1 MSAQMTDPCFVTL
14 LRSWATQAPDRPYF
28 TCEGETITFGELW
41 RRSGDA
47 ALWLKRHGIA
57 GGDLISGLS
66 YNSVGYL
73 VLLYGCL
80 RLGAVFAPLNPSLV
94 KDELIQTLKRI
105 KPKVMIAS
113 AEMAQQHGDELRSV
127 LSLLTLEDGLRE
139 GGAGSTEAPPAHHWK
154 PAEWSW
160 VVFSGATTG
169 LPKGIM
175 LPHGFGFAH
184 AQRVVRAIKM
194 TAEDKWLSN
203 LQMCHAW
210 LNFVVMGGSL
220 LVGAQCAATRW
231 FSASRWLDQVRGFGA
246 TIVDPFLPMASA
258 LVAQPP
264 TPRDR
269 THKVRV
275 SPGPWGTVGEWDQRM
290 AFETRFGI
298 HTINCF
304 GITEAGGLVA
314 CENLDTERKHGGTGT
329 PTGDFE
335 IIVADEDGCRLP
347 SNQRGEVLYRP
358 NRPAVMSLGYLGDA
372 ERTLETWRDLW
383 IHSGDLGYID
393 EDGHIFF
400 VGRMPHWL
408 RRKGENVSAR
418 EVEMA
423 IRNLPGIADAAVLP
437 VPSELGDDD
446 IKALVVLASGVARTP
461 AEIHEE
467 LKAKLAFFKVPRFI
481 ELVDSFPRTIKA
493 EPDRKRLT
501 AFART
506 GREWDAEAVRRAHVG

>member
-1 MSAQMTDPCFVTL
+1 MEAQKPDPCFVTL
-14 LRSWATQAPDRPYF
+14 LKKWAEATPDRPYF
-28 TCEGETITFGELW
+28 SCEGETITFAELW
-41 RRSGDA
+41 RRGGDA
-47 ALWLKRHGIA
+47 ALWLQRQGIA
-57 GGDLISGLS
+57 AGDLVSGLS

-73 VLLYGCL
+73 VLFHGCL
-80 RLGAVFAPLNPSLV
+80 RLGAVFAPLNPALT
-94 KDELIQTLKRI
+94 KDELTQTLKRI
-105 KPKVMIAS
+105 KPKVLIAS
-113 AEMAQQHGDELRSV
+113 AEMMKQHEADLQPV
-127 LSLLTLEDGLRE
+127 LPLLTLEEGLRSE
-139 GGAGSTEAPPAHHWK
+139 GSGETPPAHHWK
-154 PAEWSW
+154 AAEWSW

-184 AQRVVRAIKM
+184 AQRVVRAIRM

-220 LVGAQCAATRW
+220 LVGSQCAATRW
-231 FSASRWLDQVRGFGA
+231 FSASRWLDQVHEYGA
-246 TIVDPFLPMASA
+246 TIVDPFLPMAST

-264 TPRDR
+264 SSRDR

-290 AFETRFGI
+290 AFENRFGI

-314 CENLDTERKHGGTGT
+314 AENLAMERKPGGTGME
-329 PTGDFE
+329 TGDFE
-335 IIVADEDGCRLP
+335 IIVADEDGNRLP
-347 SNQRGEVLYRP
+347 PNQRGEVFYRP

-393 EDGHIFF
+393 GDGHIFF

-423 IRNLPGIADAAVLP
+423 IRNLPGVADAAVLP
-437 VPSELGDDD
+437 VPSQLGDDE
-446 IKALVVLASGVARTP
+446 IKALVVLASGVEKTP
-461 AEIHEE
+461 EAIHAE
-467 LKAKLAFFKVPRFI
+467 LKTRLAFFKVPRFI
-481 ELVDSFPRTIKA
+481 EVVDSFPRTIKA
-493 EPDRKRLT
+493 EPDRKRLV
-501 AFART
+501 ALART
-506 GREWDAEAVRRAHVG
+506 GREWDAEAHRQAKV

>member
-1 MSAQMTDPCFVTL
+1 LTAASLGKPASRGNVQMDAKAQDPCFVTL
-14 LRSWATQAPDRPYF
+14 LRTRAEATPDRPYF

-41 RRSGDA
+41 RRGGDA
-47 ALWLKRHGIA
+47 ALWLKHQGIA
-57 GGDLISGLS
+57 TGDLVSGLS

-73 VLLYGCL
+73 VLFHGCL
-80 RLGAVFAPLNPSLV
+80 RLGAVFAPLNPALL

-105 KPKVMIAS
+105 KPKVLIAS
-113 AEMAQQHGDELRSV
+113 AEMVKQHEADLKP
-127 LSLLTLEDGLRE
+127 LLPLLTLDDGLLH
-139 GGAGSTEAPPAHHWK
+139 GGAAGGEAPPEHHWK
-154 PAEWSW
+154 AAEWSW

-184 AQRVVRAIKM
+184 AQRVVRAICM
-194 TAEDKWLSN
+194 TEDDKWLSN

-210 LNFVVMGGSL
+210 LNFVVLGGSL
-220 LVGAQCAATRW
+220 LAGGQCSATRW
-231 FSASRWLDQVRGFGA
+231 FSASRWLDQVHEYGA

-258 LVAQPP
+258 LVARPP
-264 TPRDR
+264 SPRDR

-290 AFETRFGI
+290 AFENRFGI

-304 GITEAGGLVA
+304 GITEAGGLVGA
-314 CENLDTERKHGGTGT
+314 ENLGMERKRGGTGT
-329 PTGDFE
+329 ATGDFE
-335 IIVADEDGCRLP
+335 IIIADEDGNRLP
-347 SNQRGEVLYRP
+347 PNQRGEVFYRP

-393 EDGHIFF
+393 EEGHIFF

-423 IRNLPGIADAAVLP
+423 IRDLQGVADAAVLP
-437 VPSELGDDD
+437 VPSPEGYFDTP
-446 IKALVVLASGVARTP
+446 LAP
-461 AEIHEE
+461 M
-467 LKAKLAFFKVPRFI
+467 K
-481 ELVDSFPRTIKA
+481 
-493 EPDRKRLT
+493 
-501 AFART
+501 
-506 GREWDAEAVRRAHVG
+506 